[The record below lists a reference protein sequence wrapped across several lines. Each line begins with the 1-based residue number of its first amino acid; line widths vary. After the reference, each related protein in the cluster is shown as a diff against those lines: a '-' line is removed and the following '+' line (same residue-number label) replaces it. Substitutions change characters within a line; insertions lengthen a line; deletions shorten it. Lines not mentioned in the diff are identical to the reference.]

1 MTTMVLADRAAPP
14 TTGVELRALVKS
26 FRTPQGLVRAVRSI
40 DVSIAV
46 GETVALLGPN
56 GAGKSTTIDMLLG
69 LTEPDSGS
77 VVLLGMPPAEAV
89 AAGAIGAMLQTG
101 GLIRDLTVLE
111 LVAMV
116 ASLYPTP
123 LGADEVLAVAGIKEI
138 AGQRTQ
144 KLSGGQTQRV
154 RFAIALVSN
163 PDLLVLDE
171 PTVGMDV
178 EARHAFR
185 TTMRN
190 FAARGKTVVFATHYL
205 EEADA
210 YADRAVLM
218 SNGRIVADGPTT
230 ELKASVSLHTIRAT
244 LPDADLSRLAELPGV
259 TNVDRRGEAVI
270 LNCSDSDAAVLAL
283 LSAFPAA
290 HDIEIS
296 SGSLEEVFLQLTGN
310 DYERKTNERQVAN
323 R

>member
-1 MTTMVLADRAAPP
+1 MA
-14 TTGVELRALVKS
+14 
-26 FRTPQGLVRAVRSI
+26 
-40 DVSIAV
+40 
-46 GETVALLGPN
+46 
-56 GAGKSTTIDMLLG
+56 
-69 LTEPDSGS
+69 
-77 VVLLGMPPAEAV
+77 PAEAIP
-89 AAGAIGAMLQTG
+89 AGAIGAMLQTG

-116 ASLYPTP
+116 ASLYPVP
-123 LGADEVLAVAGIKEI
+123 LGVDEVLDVAGIEEI

-178 EARHAFR
+178 EARHAFW

-190 FAARGKTVVFATHYL
+190 FAAGGKTVVFATHYL

-230 ELKASVSLHTIRAT
+230 ELKAMVGMHTIRVT
-244 LPDADLSRLAELPGV
+244 LPDADLGRLAELPGV
-259 TNVDRRGEAVI
+259 TSADRRGETVI
-270 LNCSDSDAAVLAL
+270 LNCSNSDVAVLAL
-283 LSAFPAA
+283 LTEFPAA

-296 SGSLEEVFLQLTGN
+296 SGSLEEAFLQLTGH
-310 DYERKTNERQVAN
+310 DHERATAEPQTAN

>member
-1 MTTMVLADRAAPP
+1 MRASQEGVNDHDGAFQRIGPSDCGPGIKRTGEVLPNTA
-14 TTGVELRALVKS
+14 GVI
-26 FRTPQGLVRAVRSI
+26 RAVQGI

-56 GAGKSTTIDMLLG
+56 GAGKSTTIDMVLG
-69 LTEPDSGS
+69 LTEPDGGS
-77 VVLLGMPPAEAV
+77 VSVFGMAPAEAIP
-89 AAGAIGAMLQTG
+89 AGAIGAMLQTG
-101 GLIRDLTVLE
+101 GLIHDLTVLE

-116 ASLYPTP
+116 ASLYPAP
-123 LGADEVLAVAGIKEI
+123 LGVDEALDVAGIEEI
-138 AGQRTQ
+138 GGQRTQ
-144 KLSGGQTQRV
+144 TLSGGQTQRV

-178 EARHAFR
+178 EARHAFW

-218 SNGRIVADGPTT
+218 SNGRIVADEPTT
-230 ELKASVSLHTIRAT
+230 ELKAMVGLHTIRAT
-244 LPDADLSRLAELPGV
+244 PPSWSPQFETTKGMTWTPELVPLATRSRRESFLAFA
-259 TNVDRRGEAVI
+259 TRT
-270 LNCSDSDAAVLAL
+270 
-283 LSAFPAA
+283 
-290 HDIEIS
+290 
-296 SGSLEEVFLQLTGN
+296 SL
-310 DYERKTNERQVAN
+310 
-323 R
+323 